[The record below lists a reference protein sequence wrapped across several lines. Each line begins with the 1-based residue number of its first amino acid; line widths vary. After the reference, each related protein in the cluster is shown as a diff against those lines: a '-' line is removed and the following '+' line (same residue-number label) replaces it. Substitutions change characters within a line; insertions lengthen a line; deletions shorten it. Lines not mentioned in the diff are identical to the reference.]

1 MFRTLIAR
9 DDFPWALG
17 QLSEYTT
24 NVIAGTWGLI
34 EQPPATGDHRWDTA
48 LAALTCW
55 AADATRQ
62 ARPAWADNASPLPTP
77 WAPIE
82 SYRLIGAEAR
92 DYWLSQTPPS
102 IAAKG
107 IVFADGE
114 LVNP

>member
-1 MFRTLIAR
+1 LR
-9 DDFPWALG
+9 

-24 NVIAGTWGLI
+24 NAVAGSWNLI
-34 EQPPATGDHRWDTA
+34 EDPPDTGDHRWDTA

-55 AADATRQ
+55 AADVTDR
-62 ARPAWADNASPLPTP
+62 ARPAWADEAQPLPTP

-82 SYRLIGAEAR
+82 SYRSIGTEAR
-92 DYWLSQTPPS
+92 SYWLSQTPES

-107 IVFADGE
+107 IVFADRE